1 MNNVPTVH
9 IAAEYGD
16 FAKKVLMPGDPL
28 RAKRV
33 AENFLTDAK
42 LVNGVRGIY
51 GYTGYYKGER
61 VSVMASGMGIP
72 SMGIYSYELF
82 NFYDVDTIIRVGS
95 AGAIDKRLKLRDLV
109 FGMGACTD
117 SNYAA
122 SFKLDGTF
130 APIADFSLLRRAVE
144 VAEKMN
150 LNFAVGNLFS
160 SDVFYRD
167 AADTMKWG
175 EMGVL
180 AVEMESASLYMNAAK
195 AGKKALCICTIS
207 DTVFSGEKLD
217 SEQRQNSFKEMISL
231 ALEI

>member
-1 MNNVPTVH
+1 MNNIPTVH
-9 IAAEYGD
+9 ITAEYGD

-33 AENFLTDAK
+33 ADNFLTDAK

-175 EMGVL
+175 ELGVL